1 MKVSDVHC
9 TWDYISLTWAYK
21 SVKTKE
27 KKNRIWN
34 NAGDSSITTIHLKM
48 PPIKQEHGHLAGK
61 SSLNNKLCTWFRR
74 ERCDFLSNLKNGW
87 QTHTHIHSN
96 LNKRFI
102 LIKLIIKWQWHAQRK
117 QKLKIYTTLSERR
130 NVWIPNEKSF
140 MEFFHQNT
148 NTPYCDFLT
157 NYKQFLK

>member
-1 MKVSDVHC
+1 
-9 TWDYISLTWAYK
+9 
-21 SVKTKE
+21 
-27 KKNRIWN
+27 
-34 NAGDSSITTIHLKM
+34 M
-48 PPIKQEHGHLAGK
+48 PPIKQECGHLAGK
-61 SSLNNKLCTWFRR
+61 SSLNNKLCTWFQR

-130 NVWIPNEKSF
+130 SVWIPNEKSF
-140 MEFFHQNT
+140 MEFFHRNA
-148 NTPYCDFLT
+148 NTPHRIVTYWRIINNFWNKMNSDRA
-157 NYKQFLK
+157 YERDKSMMMRVQEGKGG